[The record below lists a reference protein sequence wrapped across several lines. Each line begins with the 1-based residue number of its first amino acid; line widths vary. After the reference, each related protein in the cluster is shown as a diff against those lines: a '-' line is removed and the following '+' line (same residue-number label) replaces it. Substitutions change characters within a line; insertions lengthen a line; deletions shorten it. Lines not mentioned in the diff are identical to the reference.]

1 MAISADKTKL
11 YVDRTV
17 TPNKGITLDEIAAC
31 LKDYRKSK
39 FGRDVGLL
47 CTSPNIN
54 KWSKNKPI
62 KHRSYGPLT
71 DSERV
76 GEDRTEGYLYG
87 VKCLALPNK
96 LSDLHQYTYKYRRP
110 FGGLGVSPYRMM
122 DFDGYDHNAAPTIEG
137 WFADSANKDLAVNFP
152 LRINVGGTTTGI
164 DISDVIRNAFSI
176 PSGSD
181 IWAQPLYPCLM
192 VGNYVQ
198 VCKNSRVGT
207 PTPILYDGAYYYEYD
222 ADITTVP
229 NLKKGSEL
237 FTMFLMMKDSFM
249 AQYFDF
255 TNGKQWT
262 DVSETLGKMFSSYF
276 VTLPNAAGISV
287 NITEVPAPPQV
298 IITGVVD
305 RGEGGFDVGY
315 DFDTWPEESITLT
328 VKASYNGLG
337 ETKEITVSPLDGSG
351 IVMKSFR
358 FTYES
363 LGLVYQAGSMVQIDV
378 DMEASNGVKKTY
390 ATATYNVL
398 MGGMQSGTI
407 K

>member
-1 MAISADKTKL
+1 MTVIGKKIS
-11 YVDRTV
+11 VPVTV
-17 TPNKGITLDEIAAC
+17 
-31 LKDYRKSK
+31 S
-39 FGRDVGLL
+39 DVQNVLQTSDNTVSAL
-47 CTSPNIN
+47 CTNRNIN

-62 KHRSYGPLT
+62 KHSSYGPLT

-96 LSDLHQYTYKYRRP
+96 LADLHQYTYEYKRP
-110 FGGLGVSPYRMM
+110 TGGLGVSPYRMR

-137 WFADSANKDLAVNFP
+137 WFADSANKDMDVNFP
-152 LRINVGGTTTGI
+152 LKINVGGTTTGI

-198 VCKNSRVGT
+198 VCKNSKVGT
-207 PTPILYDGAYYYEYD
+207 PTPILYNGAYYYEYD

-229 NLKKGSEL
+229 NLTKGSKL
-237 FTMFLMMKDSFM
+237 FTLFLMKKDSFM

-255 TNGKQWT
+255 TNGTQWT
-262 DVSETLGKMFSSYF
+262 DIGGMSEQGFTSYF

-287 NITEVPAPPQV
+287 NVTETPAPPQV
-298 IITGVVD
+298 IITGVSD
-305 RGEGGFDVGY
+305 MGKRGFSVGY
-315 DFDTWPEESITLT
+315 DFDTWPTENITLKVTASSRGGVPKTKELSITSEEEQLK
-328 VKASYNGLG
+328 VVIFSYSD
-337 ETKEITVSPLDGSG
+337 I
-351 IVMKSFR
+351 
-358 FTYES
+358 
-363 LGLVYQAGSMVQIDV
+363 GLVYQSGAMVQIKI

-390 ATATYNVL
+390 ASATYNVL

>member
-1 MAISADKTKL
+1 MTVVGKKIS
-11 YVDRTV
+11 VPVTV
-17 TPNKGITLDEIAAC
+17 SDVQSVLQTSESTVSALCKNK
-31 LKDYRKSK
+31 
-39 FGRDVGLL
+39 
-47 CTSPNIN
+47 NIN

-62 KHRSYGPLT
+62 KHSSYGPLT
-71 DSERV
+71 DEQRK

-87 VKCLALPNK
+87 VKCLAFPDK
-96 LSDLHQYTYKYRRP
+96 LADLHQYTYEYKRP
-110 FGGLGVSPYRMM
+110 FGGLGVSPYRMR

-137 WFADSANKDLAVNFP
+137 WFAHSANKDIDVNFP
-152 LRINVGGTTTGI
+152 LKINVGGTTTGI

-198 VCKNSRVGT
+198 VCKNSKVGT
-207 PTPILYDGAYYYEYD
+207 PTPILYNGAYYYEYD

-229 NLKKGSEL
+229 NLTKGSKL
-237 FTMFLMMKDSFM
+237 FTLFLMKKDSFM

-255 TNGKQWT
+255 TNGKLWT
-262 DVSETLGKMFSSYF
+262 NVSGMSEQMFTSYF

-287 NITEVPAPPQV
+287 NVTETPAPPQV
-298 IITGVVD
+298 IITGVSD
-305 RGEGGFDVGY
+305 MGKRGFNVGY

-328 VKASYNGLG
+328 VKASSNGVRA
-337 ETKEITVSPLDGSG
+337 TKEITVGPLDGSG
-351 IVMKSFR
+351 VVLKVVN

-363 LGLVYQAGSMVQIDV
+363 LGLVYQSGIMVQIDI

-390 ATATYNVL
+390 ASATYNVL
-398 MGGMQSGTI
+398 MGSMQDGTI